1 MSQYDLKYNQIVLSV
16 IANGAWDKDQDVRPK
31 WSDGT
36 PAYTKS
42 LLDVQMKFD
51 NGNEIPMLTTKAVP
65 RKDPINEMF
74 WIWKY
79 KSNNVKILREE
90 LGCNVWNEWE
100 REDNTI
106 GKAYGWQLANK
117 RRKVK
122 VDQTFKT
129 MWFNGEISNFTPIY
143 NGDTWEYAM
152 LDQVDYLLYTL
163 KTNPYSRRIKTTLWC
178 IEDLDDMALEPCV
191 YETHWQMW
199 DGKLNLTVSVRS
211 NDLGLGNPYNVYQYS
226 ILHRLVAQVTNKEV
240 GTICFNID
248 NAHVYERHIDPL
260 LEQISRQT
268 FEAPEVWINPD
279 IKSFYDFTIDDIVV
293 KNYKH
298 GDKVKLEVAI

>member
-79 KSNNVKILREE
+79 KSNNVKFLREE

-122 VDQTFKT
+122 VDQTFKA

-279 IKSFYDFTIDDIVV
+279 IKSFYDFNIDDIVV